1 MKLKFFCI
9 LSPAIS
15 TVLLNFCSLL
25 VILDFKSL
33 TASYAK
39 QSLVCVLIL
48 LWYWAVLTFIF
59 ASFLQEEK
67 RVSYLFLLTNVIL
80 KQFNFFL
87 IEGNVVKRTIL
98 FSVINSFVY
107 SHNWLFSFDLDMLI
121 LSGGENAL
129 FTF

>member
-1 MKLKFFCI
+1 M
-9 LSPAIS
+9 
-15 TVLLNFCSLL
+15 
-25 VILDFKSL
+25 
-33 TASYAK
+33 
-39 QSLVCVLIL
+39 
-48 LWYWAVLTFIF
+48 LTFIF